1 MRIIPIICVLI
12 VLNSCQSETAPENKK
27 LESTN
32 DNLLKEN
39 LMLKREIS
47 QNDSI
52 VNSYASYINQIR
64 ENLHQIRDHKGMVTI
79 DEKNPEQISIDNA
92 IQEIEII
99 GNLMVENNNLIN
111 RLKNELKNSD
121 MQLDEFEKTILTLS
135 EEVQIK
141 NREIYYLQQEMESMD
156 ASLGEL
162 FDAYN
167 DKVAELDVI
176 NVKMNTAWFTIG
188 SKSELFNNGITTK
201 EGGFIGIG
209 KISVLKDDFNKSYFT
224 EVKLDELTEIPL
236 GVKYVDL
243 ITSHPKDSYEIIGEN
258 PIKKIK
264 ILDPDQFWS
273 NSKYLV
279 ILVK

>member
-1 MRIIPIICVLI
+1 MRIISIICVLLL
-12 VLNSCQSETAPENKK
+12 LNACESKPASENKNI
-27 LESTN
+27 ENAN
-32 DNLLKEN
+32 DELLKEN

-47 QNDSI
+47 ANDSI

-64 ENLHQIRDHKGMVTI
+64 ENLHQIRDHKGLITI
-79 DEKNPEQISIDNA
+79 DKKNPEQISIDNA

-99 GNLMVENNNLIN
+99 GNLMVENDRLIN
-111 RLKNELKNSD
+111 KLKNELANSD
-121 MQLDEFEKTILTLS
+121 MQLDEFEKTIMALS

-167 DKVAELDVI
+167 EKVAELDVI
-176 NVKMNTAWFTIG
+176 NDQMNTAWFTIG
-188 SKSELFNNGITTK
+188 SKSELFKNGITTK

-224 EVKLDELTEIPL
+224 EIKIDALSEIPL
-236 GVKYVDL
+236 GVKNVDL
-243 ITSHPKDSYEIIGEN
+243 ITSHPKDAYELIGEN

-264 ILDPDQFWS
+264 ILDKERFWS

-279 ILVK
+279 VLVK